1 MDRQT
6 YPRVLM
12 SASALAMGLMGL
24 AASFLAEEIVRALG
38 ASPARPLALVVQLV
52 GALYLGLATVNWMTR
67 LNLIGGI
74 YGRPVV
80 LANLIHFVTGALAL
94 LKAVSAAGDV
104 RRFWPLALLYAVLA
118 AAFGILLFRHP
129 LGPSRTPGP
138 AA

>member
-12 SASALAMGLMGL
+12 TASALAMGLVGL

-38 ASPARPLALVVQLV
+38 ASPARPLALVVQLA

-67 LNLIGGI
+67 GHLVGGI
-74 YGRPVV
+74 YGRPLV
-80 LANLIHFVTGALAL
+80 LANLIHFMTGALAL
-94 LKAVSAAGDV
+94 LKGVSAGGGARG
-104 RRFWPLALLYAVLA
+104 FWPLALVYAVLA
-118 AAFGILLFRHP
+118 AGFSVLLFRHP
-129 LGPSRTPGP
+129 LGPSRP